1 MQAVFVAKESISP
14 RRYTPSG
21 LERLSLALKAT
32 IFHRDYSERSLARLA
47 GVSHVTVNK
56 YCRGNI
62 YEPEQKVIKAL
73 APFIC
78 KVISFSEAGIE
89 IDPKQTYQDDWQSLD
104 KLATTD
110 YQEVLLKK

>member
-62 YEPEQKVIKAL
+62 YEPEVKVIKAL

-78 KVISFSEAGIE
+78 RVISFSEDGIA
-89 IDPKQTYQDDWQSLD
+89 IDPTRTYEDDWESLD
-104 KLATTD
+104 KLATSEYRD
-110 YQEVLLKK
+110 AFERN